1 MDQDAAR
8 EADEAAALRAIDRE
22 RLGRT
27 RRRGP
32 RPWRGASSR
41 AGPSARRRS
50 RPPSR
55 ASDRCVEIKI
65 LRRVRAE
72 SSRRP
77 RRRRDARSTAW
88 RCGSLTTRFG
98 QHALSSLWHDVAK
111 NYRVPPTH
119 RLISTQV
126 DRAAFAPAG
135 HDDRA
140 FDDAPLRAAEAASGC
155 VVHLSAPSI
164 YAAALEALG
173 LDEVSRWRR
182 QLSFLNLGSGS
193 GYLSALAAALLG
205 EGCVHVCVELDA
217 ALAARSRA
225 TLAAL
230 GAAGPCRRCG
240 TCRSSA
246 PRPSTWTWTCR

>member
-22 RLGRT
+22 RLGEHPAARAQAMA
-27 RRRGP
+27 RRLVA
-32 RPWRGASSR
+32 RGAVSTP
-41 AGPSARRRS
+41 AVAAAFARVDRR
-50 RPPSR
+50 
-55 ASDRCVEIKI
+55 VEIKI
-65 LRRVRAE
+65 LRRVR
-72 SSRRP
+72 
-77 RRRRDARSTAW
+77 W
-88 RCGSLTTRFG
+88 R
-98 QHALSSLWHDVAK
+98 DVAK
-111 NYRVPPTH
+111 HYRAPPTH

-193 GYLSALAAALLG
+193 GYLSALAAASK
-205 EGCVHVCVELDA
+205 A
-217 ALAARSRA
+217 AP
-225 TLAAL
+225 T
-230 GAAGPCRRCG
+230 
-240 TCRSSA
+240 
-246 PRPSTWTWTCR
+246 PRPAKPCSVIGVSMTRLAPNSSSRPCVTLYAH